1 MKIGLNATCF
11 NDRPSG
17 AKQRFIG
24 MYNELFKLMPD
35 AQFII
40 FQPEDCSFENWFDE
54 FKHVSFYT
62 TPIPSEGRL
71 NKFFKGFFFW
81 NKILRREKFDLF
93 EGFNLPMF
101 KNRYGKTVM
110 TIHDLRGLKSEYS
123 LLYRKIFKTV
133 LNMSFKNCDHII
145 TGSKIIQK
153 DISSL
158 FPKSSI
164 SVIYNGIDAEK
175 YSSTN
180 MKDFSNI
187 QSRLNL
193 PEKFLLAVGHFEKRK
208 NYIRLLN
215 AISKL
220 KGDARDFSLVII
232 GNNNG
237 ELENIIEHI
246 DLLNMKDRV
255 KIYSGLT
262 DLEVYCAYKSCSLFI
277 FPSLYEGFGI
287 PILEAMNAKAPV
299 LLSDIDV
306 FKEITEN
313 ALSYFNPI
321 KVQSIQDSIQL
332 ILSDVN
338 LKDRNINYGQKRIQ
352 LFTFK
357 KLASQL
363 EGIYRD
369 LYINHA

>member
-153 DISSL
+153 DISLL

-175 YSSTN
+175 YSSIN

-187 QSRLNL
+187 RSRLNL

>member
-71 NKFFKGFFFW
+71 NKFFKGYFFW

-133 LNMSFKNCDHII
+133 LNISFKNCDHII

-175 YSSTN
+175 YSSIN

-208 NYIRLLN
+208 NYIRLLI

-246 DLLNMKDRV
+246 DLLNMKGRV

-313 ALSYFNPI
+313 ALSYFSPI

-332 ILSDVN
+332 ILSDVD

-369 LYINHA
+369 LNINHV

>member
-11 NDRPSG
+11 NERPSG

-35 AQFII
+35 VQFVI
-40 FQPEDCSFENWFDE
+40 FQPADCSFENWFDE
-54 FKHVSFYT
+54 FKNVSFYT

-71 NKFFKGFFFW
+71 NKFIKGFFFW
-81 NKILRREKFDLF
+81 KRILMNEKFDLF

-101 KNRYGKTVM
+101 RNRYGKTVM

-123 LLYRKIFKTV
+123 FLYQKIFKTV
-133 LNMSFKNCDHII
+133 LKISFKNSDHII

-153 DISSL
+153 DIKEL
-158 FPKSSI
+158 FPQSSV
-164 SVIYNGIDAEK
+164 SVIYNGIHENR
-175 YSSTN
+175 YSSIFEN
-180 MKDFSNI
+180 DISNI
-187 QSRLNL
+187 KNKLNL

-208 NYIRLLN
+208 NYIRLLK

-220 KGDARDFSLVII
+220 EGSARDYSLVII

-237 ELENIIEHI
+237 ELDSVIENIN
-246 DLLNMKDRV
+246 LLNMNNRV

-287 PILEAMNAKAPV
+287 PILEAMNAKAPI
-299 LLSDIDV
+299 LLSEIDV

-313 ALSYFNPI
+313 TLSYFNPN
-321 KVQSIQDSIQL
+321 KTQSIQDAIQS

-338 LKDRNINYGQKRIQ
+338 LRGANVNYGQSRI
-352 LFTFK
+352 LFFTFR
-357 KLASQL
+357 KLASEL
-363 EGIYRD
+363 EETYRD
-369 LYINHA
+369 LINRNE

>member
-153 DISSL
+153 DISLL

-175 YSSTN
+175 YSSIN